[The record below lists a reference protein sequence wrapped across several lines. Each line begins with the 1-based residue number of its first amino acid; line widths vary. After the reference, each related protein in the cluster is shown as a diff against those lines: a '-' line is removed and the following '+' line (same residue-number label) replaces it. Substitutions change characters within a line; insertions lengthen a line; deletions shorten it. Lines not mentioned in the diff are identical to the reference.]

1 MIQFFKNLFA
11 ANIPKDNAVIAAV
24 QLIRALGIRATA
36 TETERRLKWS
46 PAYPSLHSL
55 QSLFTQWQVES
66 LVLEVDHEKLDE
78 LPQVFL
84 CHTYANGGE
93 FRVVVQHSGD
103 KVVWLDREGVR
114 QQVQKSDFIQAW
126 SGIVLLAENNPEG
139 GMTGYAAARRLE
151 WWGRYAVPLTLI
163 GWVVFTLAAQVFTPG
178 ISLKAAVMALL
189 LQTLNMIGLGIGIAL
204 LQYQVNDMHP
214 AAKQLCGLGG
224 QQQDCSKV
232 LKSAASTIFGI
243 TWSEIGFSW
252 FAGSSLFVL
261 LAGATPLHAL
271 LCYAAVLFIPY
282 SLYYQRRVAKQWCSI
297 CLLVL
302 LLVTLQAVVYASFT
316 GFAAYMQVT
325 VIDGIRYAAC
335 LLLPFGLWYAV
346 KKMAA
351 ERVALQLAEQDYFR
365 LKHNP
370 AVFDLLQAHEKT
382 AEVNTASPVVLNPD
396 GDKAVITLVSS
407 PNCTPCGEAHAL
419 VEKTARLHPQ
429 VRFNIVFVTSTDEA
443 DSTHQPVKHL
453 LAIAKH
459 QGNEPFMKAMHYW
472 YETAGKEYK
481 VFDQAFPYQP
491 SQNGVEQRMEKME
504 QWVLQNNI
512 TATPTYFVN
521 GKKLPDNYGIED
533 IMVMVANL

>member
-1 MIQFFKNLFA
+1 MIQFFKKLFA
-11 ANIPKDNAVIAAV
+11 GNTQKDNAVTAAV
-24 QLIRALGIRATA
+24 QLVKQLGIRATA
-36 TETERRLKWS
+36 AETERRLKWS

-66 LVLEVDHEKLDE
+66 LILEVEHDKLDE
-78 LPQVFL
+78 LPPIFL

-93 FRVVVQHSGD
+93 FRVVVQHSEG
-103 KVVWLDREGVR
+103 KVVWLDKDGAR
-114 QQVQKSDFIQAW
+114 QPVLQSDFIQAW
-126 SGIVLLAENNPEG
+126 SGVVLLAENNPEG
-139 GMTGYAAARRLE
+139 GMSGYAAARRLE
-151 WWGRYAVPLTLI
+151 WWGSHSVPLILI
-163 GWVVFTLAAQVFTPG
+163 GWLVLTLAVQVFTPG
-178 ISLKAAVMALL
+178 LTLKTATMTLL
-189 LQTLNMIGLGIGIAL
+189 LQALNLLGLGIGIAL
-204 LQYQVNDMHP
+204 LQYQANDMHP

-243 TWSEIGFSW
+243 SWSEMGFSW
-252 FAGSSLFVL
+252 FAGGSLFVL
-261 LAGATPLHAL
+261 LAGAAPLHAL

-282 SLYYQRRVAKQWCSI
+282 SLYYQRKVAKQWCSI

-302 LLVTLQAVVYASFT
+302 LVVALQAVVYLSFT
-316 GFAAYMQVT
+316 GFAAYGQVT
-325 VIDGIRYAAC
+325 VIDSIRYAAC
-335 LLLPFGLWYAV
+335 LLLPFGVWYAV

-382 AEVNTASPVVLNPD
+382 TEVNTAAPVVLNPE
-396 GDKAVITLVSS
+396 GNKAVITLVSS
-407 PNCTPCGEAHAL
+407 PNCTPCGEAHTL
-419 VEKTARLHPQ
+419 VEKAARLHPEI
-429 VRFNIVFVTSTDEA
+429 RFNIVFVTSTDEA

-459 QGNEPFMKAMHYW
+459 QGSEHFMKAMHYW

-481 VFDQAFPYQP
+481 AFNHAFPYQP
-491 SQNGVEQRMEKME
+491 SQNGVEQRMEQME
-504 QWVLQNNI
+504 QWVLQHNI